1 MKPAMITTV
10 VLLALTLRLDAQTQ
24 TVVFV
29 CEHGAAKSV
38 VAAAH
43 FNRLATERGLPFRAV
58 SRGTAPDPTLP
69 GPIANGLSNEKMS
82 VPASFKPTA
91 VAANDVA
98 AASKVVTFDVTLPMA
113 ADASKLTRWDKMP
126 AFSDG
131 YGPASAAIAT
141 RVEALVN
148 ELAAASKKKR

>member
-1 MKPAMITTV
+1 MRIVP
-10 VLLALTLRLDAQTQ
+10 VLILALTLPASAQTK

-43 FNRLATERGLPFRAV
+43 FNKLASERGLPFRAV
-58 SRGTAPDPTLP
+58 SRGTAPDP
-69 GPIANGLSNEKMS
+69 I
-82 VPASFKPTA
+82 VPAGIERGLASERLAPPPGFKPSSVGAT
-91 VAANDVA
+91 DVA
-98 AASKVVTFDVTLPMA
+98 GALKVVTFDVILPVA
-113 ADASKLTRWDKMP
+113 TDASKVSRWDKMP

-131 YGPASAAIAT
+131 YEPASAAIAT

-148 ELAAASKKKR
+148 ELSAAAKKKNE